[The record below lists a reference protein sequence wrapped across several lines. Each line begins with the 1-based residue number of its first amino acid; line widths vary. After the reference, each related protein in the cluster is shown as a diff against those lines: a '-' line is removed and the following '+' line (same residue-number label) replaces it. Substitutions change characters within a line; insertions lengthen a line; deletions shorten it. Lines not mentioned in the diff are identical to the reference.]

1 MAIKAVDPIAEIG
14 VAREVKL
21 REAHAKRVSQ
31 RPAPSDNALR
41 NADNTAAATPAA
53 ATPAQSDAAKSE
65 QQPSAT
71 EQQQQAQNP
80 SLRFHVDKDTGKT
93 VAELVD
99 PEGQVLRQMPTEEAL
114 EIAKAIGKY
123 QGMFVDLKV

>member
-1 MAIKAVDPIAEIG
+1 MAIKAVDPVAELG

-21 REAHAKRVSQ
+21 LQAQARRPSQ
-31 RPAPSDNALR
+31 RPAQPDKPNVSSAPN
-41 NADNTAAATPAA
+41 NTPATA
-53 ATPAQSDAAKSE
+53 EAEQAKKAE
-65 QQPSAT
+65 QSAT
-71 EQQQQAQNP
+71 EGATQSAAQNP
-80 SLRFHVDKDTGKT
+80 SLRFHVDQDTGKT

-99 PEGQVLRQMPTEEAL
+99 PNGQVLRQMPTEEAL